1 MCYLIC
7 CSMPASFIHCI
18 GICIPISMEAPCPYI
33 IRPYL
38 NMKNNDDTSRMDD
51 GVGTDKII

>member
-1 MCYLIC
+1 
-7 CSMPASFIHCI
+7 
-18 GICIPISMEAPCPYI
+18 MEAPCPYI

-51 GVGTDKII
+51 GVGTDKIIWMKLRDRRLDEIPKISMHN